1 MRQIGMAGIMI
12 LVTSIIVSGA
22 SYLRGGNFEW
32 APGNTG
38 FIYSAVLTLGFFVS
52 IGAGVFGAI
61 KEINEFLIGAGTS
74 CIVLAIVNK
83 LFANV
88 LYSWS
93 FLDTLWLLAGVL
105 MIIDS
110 VQVKRVK
117 EARKLQELLK
127 AEKAEPEHLLEK
139 LDKLESENLKAQ
151 SDIMFIHERQIQEI
165 KKQLW
170 SDAKQKPELRKLL
183 RMRLYNSPVVQE
195 IIRRFIYQFVDV
207 IEPKIE
213 SNETPTYSALSTLGD
228 ADPKKVQSALNDLVE
243 SGILQKDLYEKM
255 IACPQCHRTSNIFAR
270 VKCPKC
276 DSFKVNINRLMQHA
290 DCGAIYRNEEYYGPS
305 GAICPKCG
313 TKLSEESQ
321 LKNVGVV
328 FECESCKSIFSDP
341 NRAFYCRNCASEFQL
356 KNSELTDIYSYRLS
370 QDVKSEAKET
380 LTVLEVADKIGKL
393 GFTVSAPG
401 TMTGRSGVNHEFTL
415 TCSKKD
421 KQMAIDFASAAEKV
435 STKTVLSSYAKFM
448 DVPSAT
454 KMIVAIPTLEQQAK
468 DLLNT
473 NHIEHIETED
483 TNAIVEK
490 IKGFLWSS

>member
-1 MRQIGMAGIMI
+1 MAGIMI

>member
-1 MRQIGMAGIMI
+1 MAGIMI

-435 STKTVLSSYAKFM
+435 STQTVLASYAKFM

-454 KMIVAIPTLEQQAK
+454 KMIVAAPALEQQAK
-468 DLLNT
+468 DLLKT
-473 NHIEHIETED
+473 NHIEYIETED
-483 TNAIVEK
+483 TDAIAEK
-490 IKGFLWSS
+490 IKGILG

>member
-1 MRQIGMAGIMI
+1 MAGIMI

-243 SGILQKDLYEKM
+243 SDILQKDLYEKM

>member
-1 MRQIGMAGIMI
+1 MAGIMI

-448 DVPSAT
+448 EVPSAT

>member
-1 MRQIGMAGIMI
+1 MAGIMI

-290 DCGAIYRNEEYYGPS
+290 DCGAIYKNEEYYGPS
-305 GAICPKCG
+305 GATCPKCG
-313 TKLSEESQ
+313 TKLSDGSQ
-321 LKNVGVV
+321 LKNVGVA
-328 FECESCKSIFSDP
+328 FECESCKSVFSDP
-341 NRAFYCRNCASEFQL
+341 NRAFYCRNCASEFPL
-356 KNSELTDIYSYRLS
+356 KDSELADIYSYRLS
-370 QDVKSEAKET
+370 LDVKSEAKET

-415 TCSKKD
+415 TSSKKD

-435 STKTVLSSYAKFM
+435 STQTVLASYAKFM

-454 KMIVAIPTLEQQAK
+454 KMIVAAPALEQQAK
-468 DLLNT
+468 DLLKT
-473 NHIEHIETED
+473 NHIEYIETED
-483 TNAIVEK
+483 TDAIAEK
-490 IKGFLWSS
+490 IKGILG